1 MLGMVSDLTCVGRSG
16 PHGNEKVSLGS
27 GKNCGTL
34 LPIET
39 DKLKSNAAS
48 VFRSAKLEAPVTGTL
63 PQELPWQSPKKGRL
77 QIPTSITTK
86 VSNQKPEYMS

>member
-1 MLGMVSDLTCVGRSG
+1 MGTKALVLAILGMVSDLSSVGRSG
-16 PHGNEKVSLGS
+16 LHGDVKVSLRS

-48 VFRSAKLEAPVTGTL
+48 VFSIAKA
-63 PQELPWQSPKKGRL
+63 
-77 QIPTSITTK
+77 
-86 VSNQKPEYMS
+86 